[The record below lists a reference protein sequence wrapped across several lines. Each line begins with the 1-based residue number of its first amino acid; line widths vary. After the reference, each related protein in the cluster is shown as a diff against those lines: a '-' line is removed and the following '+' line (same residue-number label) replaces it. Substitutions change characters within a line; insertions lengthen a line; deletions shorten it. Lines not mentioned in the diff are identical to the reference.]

1 MTFFPPLNYTWPSI
15 KRKSLTSI
23 GFTPKIISRNIISVP
38 KHQSLWSMGRRANS
52 LIWSLVDNEIAIN
65 TEIHPNSLSWLT
77 WGFCVV
83 LLQANAR
90 VFTVS
95 VMTECSEAD
104 DSMSGFGWLNIRDNF
119 TLQGGN
125 TLIFKAFCNEFG
137 DTGIAD
143 SLLICLLKEF
153 TFVNKENPVLGSI

>member
-1 MTFFPPLNYTWPSI
+1 MTFPSPPLNYTWPSI
-15 KRKSLTSI
+15 KHKNLTSI
-23 GFTPKIISRNIISVP
+23 GFTPKIISRNILSVP
-38 KHQSLWSMGRRANS
+38 KDQSLWSSLGRRAIS

-65 TEIHPNSLSWLT
+65 TEIHPNSLSWPT

-95 VMTECSEAD
+95 VMTECREA
-104 DSMSGFGWLNIRDNF
+104 DSMSGFGWVNVRDNF

-125 TLIFKAFCNEFG
+125 TLIF
-137 DTGIAD
+137 
-143 SLLICLLKEF
+143 LKPSVTNLE
-153 TFVNKENPVLGSI
+153 TLVLQTAY